1 MSLTKCVSYIDDFG
15 EMVSLPTV
23 QQILAVGTGPSTEV
37 LIDYSADGLYAEE
50 WSYGEMRFHITCDGV
65 EMIAP
70 TKREEVIDVLNYKVV
85 DCYGGKI
92 DTEDGSHYLLTIV
105 VIAPGDM

>member
-23 QQILAVGTGPSTEV
+23 QQILAVGTGPDTEV
-37 LIDYSADGLYAEE
+37 LIDYSGNGLYADE
-50 WSYGEMRFHITCDGV
+50 WKYGEMRFRITCTDV

-85 DCYGGKI
+85 DCYGNKI
-92 DTEDGSHYLLTIV
+92 DTEDEPYYLLTIV
-105 VIAPGDM
+105 VIAPDDM